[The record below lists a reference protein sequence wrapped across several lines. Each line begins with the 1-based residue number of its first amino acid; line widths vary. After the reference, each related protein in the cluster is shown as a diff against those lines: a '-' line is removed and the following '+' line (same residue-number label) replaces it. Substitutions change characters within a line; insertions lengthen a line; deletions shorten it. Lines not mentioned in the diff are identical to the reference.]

1 MGAAGAEP
9 GADLAIVILASNRRR
24 ANNEQ
29 KSTEGSVPIQWTAHI
44 PQAMQQHGASRKP
57 RPVAAEGAARAE
69 QKLQSGW
76 PNQAED
82 VACRWTATPDAQPSR
97 P

>member
-1 MGAAGAEP
+1 M
-9 GADLAIVILASNRRR
+9 VH
-24 ANNEQ
+24 
-29 KSTEGSVPIQWTAHI
+29 WTDHI

-57 RPVAAEGAARAE
+57 AAIERTAPADR
-69 QKLQSGW
+69 KSQSSW

-82 VACRWTATPDAQPSR
+82 AASLLATPAAPPSS

>member
-1 MGAAGAEP
+1 MPIPWP
-9 GADLAIVILASNRRR
+9 G
-24 ANNEQ
+24 
-29 KSTEGSVPIQWTAHI
+29 HI

-57 RPVAAEGAARAE
+57 RLDDENITPAE
-69 QKLQSGW
+69 QKLQSGQ

-82 VACRWTATPDAQPSR
+82 AACRWAVTPAVRPSS